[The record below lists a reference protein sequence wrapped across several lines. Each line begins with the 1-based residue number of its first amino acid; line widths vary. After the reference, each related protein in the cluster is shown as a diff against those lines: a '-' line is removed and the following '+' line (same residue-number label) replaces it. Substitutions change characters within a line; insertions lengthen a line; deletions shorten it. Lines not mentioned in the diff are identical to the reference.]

1 MAVGFYRKEIIGVY
15 VMKIYL
21 ASSAPQGDRKIYDHI
36 EKRMLSYYH
45 VKTKTFSSDIVFEA
59 IKEGKKS
66 NPKLIRRKKIE
77 N

>member
-1 MAVGFYRKEIIGVY
+1 MGVYRKEIIGVY

-45 VKTKTFSSDIVFEA
+45 IKERAFSSDIVFET
-59 IKEGKKS
+59 IKEGKRS
-66 NPKLIRRKKIE
+66 NPKLRRRKKIE
-77 N
+77 D